1 MKYDEGNQELY
12 FSRNYPRVMVV
23 YHGYLVDDEGL
34 PLINEKEQRA
44 IAAFLAYTT
53 LYKESLK
60 RVNVDKYNFKYN
72 IQMLQSIKEDWLRL
86 CNAARVKERLSQ
98 NDMDRILD
106 AKTSWSRKI
115 YGKSMKP
122 IL

>member
-1 MKYDEGNQELY
+1 
-12 FSRNYPRVMVV
+12 MVV

-44 IAAFLAYTT
+44 IAAFLAYAT

-60 RVNVDKYNFKYN
+60 RVAADKYRYKFMVE
-72 IQMLQSIKEDWLRL
+72 MLNSVKEDWLRL
-86 CNAARVKERLSQ
+86 CNAARVKERLNQ

-106 AKTSWSRKI
+106 AKAS
-115 YGKSMKP
+115 
-122 IL
+122 